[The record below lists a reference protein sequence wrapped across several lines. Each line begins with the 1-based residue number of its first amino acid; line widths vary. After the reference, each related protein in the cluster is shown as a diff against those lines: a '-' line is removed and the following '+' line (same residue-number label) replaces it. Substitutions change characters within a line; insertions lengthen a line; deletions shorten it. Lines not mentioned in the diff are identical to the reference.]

1 MNQIVSLCVCAS
13 LKYFPLNLIYGSAKF
28 AISSYFSRCC
38 FSPGNI
44 FFSPSS
50 ARFSLSN
57 TFCATLCDTLQN
69 YKCLHA
75 RYMLWLLLCYTQLAF
90 CLFIYLSP
98 MLNAPYLSQHH
109 TKERCT
115 KKAPTARSQ
124 RCFGSH
130 VRCCICNCKC
140 NWCCSCRCCHYR
152 CRFRHFWIII
162 FFYYFCNFGIVLW
175 LWLGV
180 CAFLFIFLF
189 RCILYV
195 RVSSHNAF
203 VEHENCERIFSLT
216 LCVCLLL
223 GFV

>member
-115 KKAPTARSQ
+115 KKHQQLGHSDALARMYDAASATASATDAAPAAVATTA
-124 RCFGSH
+124 
-130 VRCCICNCKC
+130 
-140 NWCCSCRCCHYR
+140 
-152 CRFRHFWIII
+152 
-162 FFYYFCNFGIVLW
+162 
-175 LWLGV
+175 
-180 CAFLFIFLF
+180 A
-189 RCILYV
+189 
-195 RVSSHNAF
+195 VSVTF
-203 VEHENCERIFSLT
+203 EL
-216 LCVCLLL
+216 
-223 GFV
+223 